1 MKLRIF
7 LYLYLALWLAF
18 PCIVVTIIMTDYVLL
33 IGTRGTAFFIQGI
46 LNWVAAFSGVTLAVL
61 HYCKSPKAVK
71 NKVTLFLIAVGIAV
85 LLLCGNFLCRLF
97 DSFEEYHTFQS
108 PSGTHTIV
116 IMEKVS
122 VISGQV
128 TLYERV
134 NPFLI
139 SRKDYIITDDG
150 YRPVCA
156 GKYSLVWQGNTV
168 TLSVADGAG
177 GNETISVTLEER

>member
-1 MKLRIF
+1 MKKC
-7 LYLYLALWLAF
+7 LYLGLVLWAIF
-18 PCIVVTIIMTDYVLL
+18 PCIVFIIWAADYELL
-33 IGTRGTAFFIQGI
+33 IGTRGTAFFIQSI
-46 LNWVAAFSGVTLAVL
+46 LNWVAAISGIALAVL
-61 HYCKSPKAVK
+61 HYYKTPKAVK
-71 NKVTLFLIAVGIAV
+71 NKVVLFLIAVGTAV

-97 DSFEEYHTFQS
+97 DGFEEYHSFQS
-108 PSGTHTIV
+108 PDGTHSIV

-122 VISGQV
+122 LISGQV

-150 YRPVCA
+150 YRPICA

-168 TLSVADGAG
+168 TLTVSNGAG
-177 GNETISVTLEER
+177 EQKTISVTLNGQ